1 MDEPDFFLYK
11 TRMADTTSTSVF
23 FEDHHYFPAA
33 GWTRSC
39 FTILRAGKVG
49 AAPDYAISRPSY
61 PGQDLL
67 FCVSGAGFILSEGE
81 RYAVGPNQLAWIAN
95 ERPHAHWADPDRPW
109 TVLWVRLD
117 GPDNQ
122 ACRSALFG
130 PNRPV
135 VTPPQPAGAVAWF
148 EQLFEVFRSRS
159 TGIDAVL
166 NRLVAEMLVL
176 IEESQRGLDGSP
188 LPHSLL
194 RAVDGMRANP
204 ERRWNAA
211 DLARE
216 SNVSAPHLRRLFR
229 RHLQSS
235 PRQWLM
241 RERLLLVQTLLLDT
255 NLRISEIAERS
266 GFSDVYHLSREF
278 KRAIGINPSRWR
290 RLERG

>member
-1 MDEPDFFLYK
+1 MDQAVNNLYK
-11 TRMADTTSTSVF
+11 TRMFNGRSTSDF
-23 FEDHHYFPAA
+23 LDDFHYFPAS

-39 FTILRAGKVG
+39 FTILRAGKVV
-49 AAPDYAISRPSY
+49 AAPTYVVKRPSY

-67 FCVSGAGFILSEGE
+67 FCVSGAGWIESDGE
-81 RYAVGPNQLAWIAN
+81 CYRVGPNQLAWIAN
-95 ERPHAHWADPDRPW
+95 ERPHGHWPDPSRPW

-117 GPDNQ
+117 CPDNT
-122 ACRSALFG
+122 ACRTMLFG
-130 PNRPV
+130 TDKPVLTPLQPN
-135 VTPPQPAGAVAWF
+135 GALAWF
-148 EQLFEVFRSRS
+148 EQLFDVFRNRS

-166 NRLVAEMLVL
+166 HRLVAELLVL
-176 IEESQRGLDGSP
+176 IEESRRGLDGSP

-194 RAVDGMRANP
+194 RAIDGMRATP
-204 ERRWNAA
+204 ERRWKAA

-235 PRQWLM
+235 PRKWLL
-241 RERLLLVQTLLLDT
+241 RERLLLVQRLLLDT
-255 NLRISEIAERS
+255 NLRVSDIAERS

-278 KRAIGINPSRWR
+278 KRAIGVNPSGWR